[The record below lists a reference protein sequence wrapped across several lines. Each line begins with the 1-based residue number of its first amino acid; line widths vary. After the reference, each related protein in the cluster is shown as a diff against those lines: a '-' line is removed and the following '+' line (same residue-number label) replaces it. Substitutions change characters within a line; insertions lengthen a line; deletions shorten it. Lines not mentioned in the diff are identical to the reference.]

1 MKKRTRV
8 NHPKT
13 VRLSANNRPLIAPI
27 YRSVKFTVDP
37 KGAPDTGE
45 EKFFY
50 SRGRNPTT
58 RQLEKLVAELQGRD
72 DAVVVGSGMAAVST
86 CLLTELS
93 ASDHVVL
100 FMESYQPSRK
110 LIRSVLPRFGISH
123 SLLSVHDYEGMA
135 EVFALAETKV
145 VFFEAP
151 TNPMLEVPDL
161 ARLCGL
167 AREHSVTTI
176 LDNTFAG
183 LHNHGDFPIDY
194 YVHSLTKYANG
205 HGDVMGGAIVA
216 DEKKIAAVRSMASLL
231 GPVLDPEAAFQI
243 GRGLRTYFLR
253 FEQQSSS
260 AQVLAQYL
268 DGRPEVEKVY
278 YTGLKDHPGY
288 ELARQQMDGSGGV
301 VTLRLAGDAR
311 SAQRFIDALE
321 LFSTSASLGST
332 ESLVAPVK
340 RYWCHDLTDAELDKC
355 GITDTTVR
363 LSIGLE
369 DVTDLEA
376 DLEQAFAAAFEKG

>member
-13 VRLSANNRPLIAPI
+13 VKLSPNNRPLIAPI

-58 RQLEKLVAELQGRD
+58 RQLEKLLAELQGRD
-72 DAVVVGSGMAAVST
+72 DAVVVASGMGAVST
-86 CLLTELS
+86 CLLAELGVG
-93 ASDHVVL
+93 DHVVL
-100 FMESYQPSRK
+100 FLESYQPSRK
-110 LIRSVLPRFGISH
+110 LVRSVLPRFGVSH
-123 SLLSVHDYEGMA
+123 SLLSVHDYEGME
-135 EVFALAETKV
+135 EVFALSETKA

-151 TNPMLEVPDL
+151 TNPMLQVPDL
-161 ARLCGL
+161 ERLCAL
-167 AREHSVTTI
+167 AQKHAVTTI

-183 LHNHGDFPIDY
+183 LHNHGEFPVDY
-194 YVHSLTKYANG
+194 YLHSLTKYANG

-216 DEKKIAAVRSMASLL
+216 DEPRIASVRSMASLL
-231 GPVLDPEAAFQI
+231 GPVLDPDAAFQI

-253 FEQQSSS
+253 FEQQSDS
-260 AQVLAQYL
+260 AQALAEYL
-268 DGRPEVEKVY
+268 GGRPEVEKVY
-278 YTGLKDHPGY
+278 YTGLKGHPGH
-288 ELARQQMDGSGGV
+288 ELALRQMSGTGGV
-301 VTLRLAGDAR
+301 LTLQLVGDAR

-340 RYWCHDLTDAELDKC
+340 RYWCHDLTDAELAKC
-355 GITDTTVR
+355 EITDTTVR

-369 DVTDLEA
+369 DVSDLKA
-376 DLEQAFAAAFEKG
+376 DLDQALAAAFEKG